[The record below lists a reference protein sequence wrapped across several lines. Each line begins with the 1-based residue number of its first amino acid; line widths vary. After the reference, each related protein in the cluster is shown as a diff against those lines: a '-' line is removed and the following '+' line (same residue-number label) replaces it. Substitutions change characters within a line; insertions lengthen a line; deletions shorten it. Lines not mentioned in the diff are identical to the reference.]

1 KRVRSYIQNMKE
13 MRRKAGAAYCV
24 AYENA
29 HESVEKGEP
38 CAIVLSFPWLFY
50 DVLMDI
56 KTRPDGNEEG
66 EEEDEKDKE
75 ESNHLSELIDRY
87 TENHSNEEKLS
98 DFKMKFE
105 GDDSIVGRSMMENE
119 GLMRTAFVLVEW
131 ANHVASLTSRFGE
144 ANLLNLFVLFGL
156 GDMNIRGRGDMRSH
170 SKKGEHLLAF
180 IEYVSSREFRV
191 VPSLSLT
198 EVGGGTLIRGEWQ
211 PFSQASLASFLSLV
225 TTHRLD
231 LPMEG
236 GTTIAVRE
244 YEPRVMQLP
253 GEDVVISS
261 GLDKAR
267 DALMIVS
274 GCKDVKLR
282 IYTSQ
287 LAMVSAVGTSEQL
300 RILSSYMYPPA
311 PTRDSATLK
320 GKIESM
326 ATFTYDRLMAASN
339 EIS

>member
-1 KRVRSYIQNMKE
+1 
-13 MRRKAGAAYCV
+13 
-24 AYENA
+24 
-29 HESVEKGEP
+29 
-38 CAIVLSFPWLFY
+38 
-50 DVLMDI
+50 
-56 KTRPDGNEEG
+56 
-66 EEEDEKDKE
+66 
-75 ESNHLSELIDRY
+75 
-87 TENHSNEEKLS
+87 
-98 DFKMKFE
+98 
-105 GDDSIVGRSMMENE
+105 
-119 GLMRTAFVLVEW
+119 MRTAFVLVEW
-131 ANHVASLTSRFGE
+131 ANHVGSLTNRFGE
-144 ANLLNLFVLFGL
+144 RNLLNLFVLFGL
-156 GDMNIRGRGDMRSH
+156 GEMNIRGRGDMRSH

-191 VPSLSLT
+191 RPALSLT
-198 EVGGGTLIRGEWQ
+198 EVGGGILTRGEWQ
-211 PFSQASLASFLSLV
+211 PFSEASLASFLSLV

-253 GEDVVISS
+253 GEEDSYFAR
-261 GLDKAR
+261 LDKVR

-300 RILSSYMYPPA
+300 RILSSYIYPPA

-320 GKIESM
+320 GKMKSM
-326 ATFTYDRLMAASN
+326 AIFTYDRLMSAAN
-339 EIS
+339 DISS